1 MERVLNDVF
10 QEARDTT
17 DPYPPAQALFARG
30 SAEGTEDTFNNVF
43 KEDLITIAGMR
54 GRRQMRRMRLEPYT
68 DALIR
73 RGFYKKEPRET
84 AHPVLEDAMMYTSAV
99 GMELMEGLDRKSVV

>member
-1 MERVLNDVF
+1 M
-10 QEARDTT
+10 
-17 DPYPPAQALFARG
+17 FARG
-30 SAEGTEDTFNNVF
+30 GAEGSEDTFNDVF

-54 GRRQMRRMRLEPYT
+54 GRRLMRRMRLEPYT

-84 AHPVLEDAMMYTSAV
+84 AHRVLEEIGRAHV
-99 GMELMEGLDRKSVV
+99 